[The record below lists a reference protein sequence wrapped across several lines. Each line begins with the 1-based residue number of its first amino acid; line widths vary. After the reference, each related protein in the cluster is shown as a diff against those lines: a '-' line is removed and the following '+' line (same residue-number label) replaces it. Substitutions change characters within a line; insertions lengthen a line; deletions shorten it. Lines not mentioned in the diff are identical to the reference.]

1 MKAPGPWLAAASLA
15 CGGALGVLLGIAMVP
30 TGIQIVAE
38 DPRLREAP
46 GWLGLALGAAEGV
59 WLAGTGVLMLLV
71 AVRLATSRTPST
83 WALGVASGVV
93 ACLSVAGCVGCLPF
107 GAVAV
112 AVLLATPNRRAFGVK

>member
-59 WLAGTGVLMLLV
+59 WLAGTGVEVV
-71 AVRLATSRTPST
+71 AGGPST
-83 WALGVASGVV
+83 PGVARH
-93 ACLSVAGCVGCLPF
+93 PRP
-107 GAVAV
+107 
-112 AVLLATPNRRAFGVK
+112 AVLEQQGARVATRQQAQDQGSSLRSGEAPGPNL